1 MATKGQLID
10 DIRERLEQY
19 SDDSEISNLH
29 ISFLIDEARKMF
41 IKQRY
46 NKANKLIPTSLFQ
59 KINID
64 IDLESE
70 NEFDDSFLSK
80 DTIVSS
86 IDKIPTLIENAVIN
100 AAIKVDNGS
109 YTDIRFILIGL
120 DRFPY
125 VGYNRLL
132 PDVVYCTLGYDYKI
146 KLKGLANRYKL
157 LDKIR
162 LFAIFENPEEA
173 WRLSDDYDSD
183 IDYLDVEYPL
193 DSDMTVLV
201 NDFVL
206 KQLRQK
212 LQMPTDIENNATE
225 S

>member
-19 SDDSEISNLH
+19 SDDNEVADLH

-41 IKQRY
+41 IKQKY
-46 NKANKLIPTSLFQ
+46 NKANKLLPISLFQ

-64 IDLESE
+64 ISLESD
-70 NEFDDSFLSK
+70 NEFDDTFLNR

-86 IDKIPTLIENAVIN
+86 VNKIPTLIENPIIN
-100 AAIKVDNGS
+100 ATIKIDNGS
-109 YTDIRFILIGL
+109 YTDIKFIMIGL

-132 PDVVYCTLGYDYKI
+132 PDVVYCTLGYDYKL

-157 LDKIR
+157 LEKVR
-162 LFAIFENPEEA
+162 LFAIFENPEDA
-173 WRLSDDYDSD
+173 WMLSDDYDNSLN
-183 IDYLDVEYPL
+183 YWDVEYPI
-193 DSDMTVLV
+193 DSDMGVLIT
-201 NDFVL
+201 DFVL

-212 LQMPTDIENNATE
+212 LQMPTDIENNASE